1 MYRLSVVMLAMLGM
15 FLMAAAVQAEDVA
28 APKPDKKSPPVMGEV
43 KSVDSAASSFVVVVG
58 KGEKAKEVTVTVNA
72 ETAYW
77 LDDAKS
83 TMDDVLKVGHK
94 VKVNQ
99 VDGLASKV
107 QAITKV
113 PAPKEPKEPKKEG
126 EKKEGGEK
134 KKGDKAKDGAM

>member
-1 MYRLSVVMLAMLGM
+1 MYRFSVVLLAMLGM
-15 FLMAAAVQAEDVA
+15 FVMAAAVQAEEA
-28 APKPDKKSPPVMGEV
+28 AKPGKKSPMVMGEV
-43 KSVDSAASSFVVVVG
+43 KSVDSAASSFVVVIG
-58 KGEKAKEVTVTVNA
+58 KADKAKEITVTVNA

-83 TMDDVLKVGHK
+83 TIDDVVKVGHK

-99 VDGLASKV
+99 VDGLATKV
-107 QAITKV
+107 QAITKA
-113 PAPKEPKEPKKEG
+113 PAPKQPKEPKKEG